1 MECIGVFFLNH
12 KVKLKSDHNKYN
24 VFKFKGFRRQ
34 NRHYD
39 SITGYHYR
47 PNIKKEN
54 YINLINTEKKH
65 ISTIRFTY
73 EAKLTELLFRL
84 VKFTSTCNEL
94 NPIEHFLIIIL
105 NNQ

>member
-1 MECIGVFFLNH
+1 MGFFLNH

-39 SITGYHYR
+39 SITIIA
-47 PNIKKEN
+47 PTLKN
-54 YINLINTEKKH
+54 YINLINTEEKH

-105 NNQ
+105 NSQ